1 MTVNV
6 DDIDDLEALLA
17 GLDEDELNASLAAS
31 QTAGDSSDDG
41 VDVDPEPEPEPE
53 VVKPAAV
60 AKPVRTRKLK
70 PLVTEETPEAAA
82 APSAAIPGTELTM
95 EDLAT
100 AVIELMAT
108 LHAERPDLTEEQV
121 QDAVTPVLNRI
132 NDKSSMVK
140 IEAAMRKRVDAIEK
154 QATAEVEPEPA
165 PVTTT
170 ASVDDELAALIDDEP
185 EPEPTPEPAK
195 TPVEPEPEVE
205 LGDDAELEALL
216 SAAPEATPA
225 PAPVVA
231 PAPTQPLTG
240 AAAAVAT
247 RPTKVKAGALKTF
260 IDADQ
265 LQADL
270 AFTTTNISLAMTRQ
284 AALFAHYSRLAA
296 DATYQSD
303 RSKQQVELLE
313 ATLNQRFR
321 DSLITA
327 GTKFT
332 EKSIDSM
339 VIQDASYQEAQERA
353 HEARAIAKMVE
364 TAADSFRHRKDMLI
378 QVGADLRMEKQGELR
393 MKEHPGEAAK
403 RAMTGE

>member
-1 MTVNV
+1 M
-6 DDIDDLEALLA
+6 
-17 GLDEDELNASLAAS
+17 
-31 QTAGDSSDDG
+31 
-41 VDVDPEPEPEPE
+41 
-53 VVKPAAV
+53 
-60 AKPVRTRKLK
+60 
-70 PLVTEETPEAAA
+70 
-82 APSAAIPGTELTM
+82 
-95 EDLAT
+95 
-100 AVIELMAT
+100 
-108 LHAERPDLTEEQV
+108 
-121 QDAVTPVLNRI
+121 TPVLNRI

>member
-1 MTVNV
+1 MTTTV
-6 DDIDDLEALLA
+6 DDIDELEALLA
-17 GLDEDELNASLAAS
+17 GLDEDELNASLAAASS
-31 QTAGDSSDDG
+31 QELDDG
-41 VDVDPEPEPEPE
+41 IDLPDDEPEPE
-53 VVKPAAV
+53 VVKPAPKA
-60 AKPVRTRKLK
+60 PRTRKLK
-70 PLVTEETPEAAA
+70 PLVTEKEPA
-82 APSAAIPGTELTM
+82 APVAVVEPVAPVTAEAEPGPLDDMASLEVLATKVIDLMTLIGTERT
-95 EDLAT
+95 
-100 AVIELMAT
+100 
-108 LHAERPDLTEEQV
+108 DLTEEDIQ
-121 QDAVTPVLNRI
+121 AAATPVLERI
-132 NDKSSMVK
+132 KSTSSYVK
-140 IEAAMRKRVDAIEK
+140 VEAAIRKRIDAIPKTEP
-154 QATAEVEPEPA
+154 VES
-165 PVTTT
+165 TTT
-170 ASVDDELAALIDDEP
+170 DAELEALVMDDEP
-185 EPEPTPEPAK
+185 EPEPTPEPVLE
-195 TPVEPEPEVE
+195 PVVETAPEPEVD
-205 LGDDAELEALL
+205 GDDAELAALL
-216 SAAPEATPA
+216 SAAPEV
-225 PAPVVA
+225 APVVV
-231 PAPTQPLTG
+231 PAPTPVLTG

-270 AFTTTNISLAMTRQ
+270 AFTTTNISMAMTRQ

-403 RAMTGE
+403 RAMAGE